1 MDKNE
6 EDQVLFADPTDLT
19 ERTSIAT
26 SCVVDLGI
34 EFPALVDPIDNR
46 TELAYT
52 AWPERIYLVGADGRI
67 ILKTKPGPFGFEPDE
82 LEAEL
87 EKLFP
92 DVPELPEEDE
102 DDDEDEEAEEDKDD
116 EEGSGES
123 SSALTPPLL
132 R

>member
-6 EDQVLFADPTDLT
+6 ADGVLFEDPTDLT
-19 ERTSIAT
+19 QRTSIAT

-52 AWPERIYLVGADGRI
+52 AWPERIYLVGVDGRI
-67 ILKTKPGPFGFEPDE
+67 ILKTEPGPYGFEPDD
-82 LEAEL
+82 LEAGL

-92 DVPELPEEDE
+92 DLPELPEEDE
-102 DDDEDEEAEEDKDD
+102 D
-116 EEGSGES
+116 EGNGES

>member
-6 EDQVLFADPTDLT
+6 EDEVLFADPTDLAGKT
-19 ERTSIAT
+19 AIAT

-52 AWPERIYLVGADGRI
+52 AWPERIYLVGTDGRI
-67 ILKTKPGPFGFEPDE
+67 ILKTQPGPYGFEPDD

-92 DVPELPEEDE
+92 DVPELPEEE
-102 DDDEDEEAEEDKDD
+102 EEDG
-116 EEGSGES
+116 EEGGAGDEGSP
-123 SSALTPPLL
+123 AAIPPLFE
-132 R
+132 

>member
-1 MDKNE
+1 MDENE
-6 EDQVLFADPTDLT
+6 EDGVLFADPTDLAGKT
-19 ERTSIAT
+19 AIAT
-26 SCVVDLGI
+26 SCVADLGI

-67 ILKTKPGPFGFEPDE
+67 ILKTKPGPFGFEPDD
-82 LEAEL
+82 LEAAL

-92 DVPELPEEDE
+92 DVPELPEEDDE
-102 DDDEDEEAEEDKDD
+102 DDEADK
-116 EEGSGES
+116 EEGNGES

>member
-67 ILKTKPGPFGFEPDE
+67 ILKSEPGPFGFEPDD
-82 LEAEL
+82 LEAGL

-102 DDDEDEEAEEDKDD
+102 DEEY
-116 EEGSGES
+116 EGNGES

>member
-67 ILKTKPGPFGFEPDE
+67 ILKTKPGPFGFEPDD

-92 DVPELPEEDE
+92 DVPELPEE
-102 DDDEDEEAEEDKDD
+102 EDEAGE

-123 SSALTPPLL
+123 SSELTPPLL